1 MPNTTASPQRTASA
15 SAAHRPVIDLADCRE
30 RLVRHRIYGLV
41 NSAARLRRFME
52 SHVFAVWDFQSLLKA
67 MQQRLT
73 CTSIP
78 WVPTPDAEA
87 RRLVNEIV
95 LDEES
100 DALPEGGSASHFEL
114 YLHGMRNAGADTG
127 PIDRMIETLR
137 AGVSQVGKPAAT
149 GRQGVHGVSQVGKP
163 AATGRQETAER
174 MGKDVDGV
182 SQIRKPAA
190 TVGQEADGVSQVGKP
205 AATGRQETAE
215 RMGQDGAGVSKGGKS
230 VATVVGDAMRE
241 AGAPEAAQ
249 AFVRHSFAVIESGS
263 THGIVAAF
271 TYGREDVIPDMF
283 RGLVSSL
290 ASRDPAWERFH
301 WYLDRHI
308 EADEEKHAPVCRRI
322 MARLCGDDPARWAE
336 ASQVARACVESRIA
350 LWDAIAAELE
360 AMPAE

>member
-1 MPNTTASPQRTASA
+1 MPPTLSPAR
-15 SAAHRPVIDLADCRE
+15 AAALESIGCPLTIDLADCRE

-149 GRQGVHGVSQVGKP
+149 
-163 AATGRQETAER
+163 ER
-174 MGKDVDGV
+174 
-182 SQIRKPAA
+182 
-190 TVGQEADGVSQVGKP
+190 QEADGVSQVGKP
-205 AATGRQETAE
+205 AATVRQGVDGVSQVGKPAATGRHGTAE
-215 RMGQDGAGVSKGGKS
+215 RMGQDGGPQGGKP

-308 EADEEKHAPVCRRI
+308 EADDEKHAPVCRRI
-322 MARLCGDDPARWAE
+322 MARLCGDDPAKWAE

>member
-1 MPNTTASPQRTASA
+1 MHALSTTLPPALSA
-15 SAAHRPVIDLADCRE
+15 GPRFSIDLGDARE

-137 AGVSQVGKPAAT
+137 AGVSQVEKPAAT
-149 GRQGVHGVSQVGKP
+149 GRQGVQGEQ
-163 AATGRQETAER
+163 
-174 MGKDVDGV
+174 
-182 SQIRKPAA
+182 
-190 TVGQEADGVSQVGKP
+190 QVGKP

-215 RMGQDGAGVSKGGKS
+215 RMGQDGDGGPQGGKP

-308 EADEEKHAPVCRRI
+308 EADDEKHAPVCRRI
-322 MARLCGDDPARWAE
+322 MARLCGDDPAKWAE

>member
-1 MPNTTASPQRTASA
+1 MPPTLSPAR
-15 SAAHRPVIDLADCRE
+15 AAALESIGCPLTIDLADCRE

-149 GRQGVHGVSQVGKP
+149 GRQGVQ
-163 AATGRQETAER
+163 
-174 MGKDVDGV
+174 
-182 SQIRKPAA
+182 
-190 TVGQEADGVSQVGKP
+190 GVSQVGKP

-215 RMGQDGAGVSKGGKS
+215 RMGQDGDGGPQGGKS

-308 EADEEKHAPVCRRI
+308 EADDEKHAPVCRRI

>member
-1 MPNTTASPQRTASA
+1 MPPTLSPAR
-15 SAAHRPVIDLADCRE
+15 AAALESIGCPLTIDLADCRE

-137 AGVSQVGKPAAT
+137 VGVSQVGKPAAT
-149 GRQGVHGVSQVGKP
+149 GRQDVDGGSQVGKP
-163 AATGRQETAER
+163 A
-174 MGKDVDGV
+174 V
-182 SQIRKPAA
+182 
-190 TVGQEADGVSQVGKP
+190 
-205 AATGRQETAE
+205 TGRQETAE
-215 RMGQDGAGVSKGGKS
+215 RMGQDGAGVSQGGKS

-308 EADEEKHAPVCRRI
+308 EADDEKHAPVCRRI

-336 ASQVARACVESRIA
+336 ASRMARACVEARIA

>member
-1 MPNTTASPQRTASA
+1 MQPAVSPQQPASA
-15 SAAHRPVIDLADCRE
+15 GPFITSRVVIDLGDARE

-41 NSAARLRRFME
+41 SSAARLRRFME

-137 AGVSQVGKPAAT
+137 AGVSQVEKPAAT
-149 GRQGVHGVSQVGKP
+149 GRQGVQGEQ
-163 AATGRQETAER
+163 
-174 MGKDVDGV
+174 
-182 SQIRKPAA
+182 
-190 TVGQEADGVSQVGKP
+190 QVGKP

-215 RMGQDGAGVSKGGKS
+215 RMGQDGDGGPQGGKS

-308 EADEEKHAPVCRRI
+308 EADDEKHAPVCRRI

>member
-1 MPNTTASPQRTASA
+1 MPITLSPVEPPQGSIPSRS
-15 SAAHRPVIDLADCRE
+15 VIDLGDARE

-149 GRQGVHGVSQVGKP
+149 
-163 AATGRQETAER
+163 
-174 MGKDVDGV
+174 
-182 SQIRKPAA
+182 
-190 TVGQEADGVSQVGKP
+190 VGQEADGGPQVGKP
-205 AATGRQETAE
+205 A
-215 RMGQDGAGVSKGGKS
+215 
-230 VATVVGDAMRE
+230 ATVVGDAMRE

-308 EADEEKHAPVCRRI
+308 EADDEKHAPVCRRI
-322 MARLCGDDPARWAE
+322 MARLCGDDPAKWAE

-360 AMPAE
+360 AMPGE

>member
-1 MPNTTASPQRTASA
+1 MYSSPFPSAQLPPDCLPLPATSGSTAPRT
-15 SAAHRPVIDLADCRE
+15 IDLGDARE

-137 AGVSQVGKPAAT
+137 AGVSQGGKPAAT
-149 GRQGVHGVSQVGKP
+149 VRQ
-163 AATGRQETAER
+163 
-174 MGKDVDGV
+174 DV
-182 SQIRKPAA
+182 
-190 TVGQEADGVSQVGKP
+190 DGVSQVGKP
-205 AATGRQETAE
+205 A
-215 RMGQDGAGVSKGGKS
+215 
-230 VATVVGDAMRE
+230 ATVVGDAMRE

-308 EADEEKHAPVCRRI
+308 EADDEKHAPVCRRI
-322 MARLCGDDPARWAE
+322 MARLCGDDPAKWAE
-336 ASQVARACVESRIA
+336 ASRMARACVEARIA

>member
-1 MPNTTASPQRTASA
+1 MHASSTKLPPAL
-15 SAAHRPVIDLADCRE
+15 SAAPRHSIDLGDCRE

-149 GRQGVHGVSQVGKP
+149 VRQG
-163 AATGRQETAER
+163 
-174 MGKDVDGV
+174 
-182 SQIRKPAA
+182 
-190 TVGQEADGVSQVGKP
+190 
-205 AATGRQETAE
+205 TAE
-215 RMGQDGAGVSKGGKS
+215 RMGQDVDGSPQGGKP

-308 EADEEKHAPVCRRI
+308 EADDEKHAPVCRRI
-322 MARLCGDDPARWAE
+322 MARLCGDNPARWAE
-336 ASQVARACVESRIA
+336 ASQVARACVEARIA

>member
-1 MPNTTASPQRTASA
+1 MYSSPFPSAQLPPDCLPLPATSGSTAPRT
-15 SAAHRPVIDLADCRE
+15 IDLGDARE

-137 AGVSQVGKPAAT
+137 AGVPQGGKPAAT
-149 GRQGVHGVSQVGKP
+149 VRHG
-163 AATGRQETAER
+163 
-174 MGKDVDGV
+174 
-182 SQIRKPAA
+182 
-190 TVGQEADGVSQVGKP
+190 
-205 AATGRQETAE
+205 TAE
-215 RMGQDGAGVSKGGKS
+215 RMGQDVDGGPRVGKS
-230 VATVVGDAMRE
+230 AATVVGDAMRE

-249 AFVRHSFAVIESGS
+249 AFVLHSFAVIESGS

-308 EADEEKHAPVCRRI
+308 EADDEKHAPVCRRI
-322 MARLCGDDPARWAE
+322 MARLCGDDPAKWAE
-336 ASQVARACVESRIA
+336 ASRMARACVEARIA

-360 AMPAE
+360 AMPGE

>member
-1 MPNTTASPQRTASA
+1 MPITLSPVEPPQGSIPIRST
-15 SAAHRPVIDLADCRE
+15 IDLADYRE

-149 GRQGVHGVSQVGKP
+149 GRQGVDGGSQ
-163 AATGRQETAER
+163 
-174 MGKDVDGV
+174 
-182 SQIRKPAA
+182 
-190 TVGQEADGVSQVGKP
+190 
-205 AATGRQETAE
+205 
-215 RMGQDGAGVSKGGKS
+215 GGKS

-308 EADEEKHAPVCRRI
+308 EADDEKHAPVCRRI
-322 MARLCGDDPARWAE
+322 MARLCGDDPAKWAE

>member
-1 MPNTTASPQRTASA
+1 MYSSPFPSAQLPPDCLPLAATSGSTAPRT
-15 SAAHRPVIDLADCRE
+15 IDLGDARE

-149 GRQGVHGVSQVGKP
+149 GRPDGGGGSQVGKP
-163 AATGRQETAER
+163 A
-174 MGKDVDGV
+174 
-182 SQIRKPAA
+182 
-190 TVGQEADGVSQVGKP
+190 
-205 AATGRQETAE
+205 
-215 RMGQDGAGVSKGGKS
+215 
-230 VATVVGDAMRE
+230 ATVVGDAMRE

-308 EADEEKHAPVCRRI
+308 EADDEKHAPVCRRV
-322 MARLCGDDPARWAE
+322 MARLCGDDPAKWAE
-336 ASQVARACVESRIA
+336 ASRMARACVEARIA

>member
-1 MPNTTASPQRTASA
+1 MNTIATLPPPPASRLA
-15 SAAHRPVIDLADCRE
+15 IDLADCRE

-149 GRQGVHGVSQVGKP
+149 VRQGTAERMGQDVVSQVGKP
-163 AATGRQETAER
+163 AATVKHG
-174 MGKDVDGV
+174 
-182 SQIRKPAA
+182 
-190 TVGQEADGVSQVGKP
+190 
-205 AATGRQETAE
+205 TAE
-215 RMGQDGAGVSKGGKS
+215 RMGQDVDGGPQVGKP

-308 EADEEKHAPVCRRI
+308 EADDEKHAPVCRRI
-322 MARLCGDDPARWAE
+322 MARLCGDNPARWAE
-336 ASQVARACVESRIA
+336 ASQVAQACVEARIA

>member
-1 MPNTTASPQRTASA
+1 MPPTLSPAR
-15 SAAHRPVIDLADCRE
+15 AAAPGSISGPLTIDLADCRE
-30 RLVRHRIYGLV
+30 RLVCHRIYGLV

-149 GRQGVHGVSQVGKP
+149 GRQGVQGVSQVGKP

-174 MGKDVDGV
+174 MGH
-182 SQIRKPAA
+182 
-190 TVGQEADGVSQVGKP
+190 
-205 AATGRQETAE
+205 
-215 RMGQDGAGVSKGGKS
+215 DGAGVSQGGKS
-230 VATVVGDAMRE
+230 VATVVGDAMSE

-308 EADEEKHAPVCRRI
+308 EADDEKHAPVCRRI
-322 MARLCGDDPARWAE
+322 MARLCGDDPAKWAE
-336 ASQVARACVESRIA
+336 ASRMARACVEARIA

>member
-1 MPNTTASPQRTASA
+1 MPITLSPVEPPQGSIPIRST
-15 SAAHRPVIDLADCRE
+15 IDLADCRE

-149 GRQGVHGVSQVGKP
+149 
-163 AATGRQETAER
+163 
-174 MGKDVDGV
+174 
-182 SQIRKPAA
+182 
-190 TVGQEADGVSQVGKP
+190 
-205 AATGRQETAE
+205 
-215 RMGQDGAGVSKGGKS
+215 
-230 VATVVGDAMRE
+230 VVGDAMRE

-308 EADEEKHAPVCRRI
+308 EADDEKHAPVCRRV
-322 MARLCGDDPARWAE
+322 MARLCGDDPAKWAE
-336 ASQVARACVESRIA
+336 ASRMARACVEARIA

>member
-1 MPNTTASPQRTASA
+1 MYSSPFPSAQLPPDCLPLPATSGSTAPRT
-15 SAAHRPVIDLADCRE
+15 IDLGDARE

-149 GRQGVHGVSQVGKP
+149 GRQGVQGEP
-163 AATGRQETAER
+163 
-174 MGKDVDGV
+174 
-182 SQIRKPAA
+182 
-190 TVGQEADGVSQVGKP
+190 QVGKP

-215 RMGQDGAGVSKGGKS
+215 RMGQDVDGGPQGGKP

-308 EADEEKHAPVCRRI
+308 EADDEKHAPVCRRI
-322 MARLCGDDPARWAE
+322 MARLCGDDPAKWAE
-336 ASQVARACVESRIA
+336 ASRMARACVEARIA